1 AGRVEAAW
9 RDDEMLAGSILT
21 SSLIVVPALGPGGRH
36 APLRFAD
43 DLDSGCGFRI
53 ASDSV
58 ATLSFSDV
66 SLLVS
71 DCPRLG
77 CRRSNAFSRRKGPML
92 HLEKIAGGISGLPS
106 DVTIGVPSPAL
117 ARPLRDAAEPAPNL
131 SSTSRQPSPTQL
143 GLAQPAHPPHPPPTP
158 PNPRPTRPTPPNPS
172 PTGPTRPNPDPTGPK
187 PNPSRPKAQ
196 P

>member
-1 AGRVEAAW
+1 
-9 RDDEMLAGSILT
+9 
-21 SSLIVVPALGPGGRH
+21 IVVPALGPGGRH

-43 DLDSGCGFRI
+43 DLDSGCGFRL
-53 ASDSV
+53 ASDSA

-77 CRRSNAFSRRKGPML
+77 CRRSTAFSRRKGPML

-131 SSTSRQPSPTQL
+131 SSTSRQPSPPGQ
-143 GLAQPAHPPHPPPTP
+143 AQPAQPS
-158 PNPRPTRPTPPNPS
+158 PTRPPRPS
-172 PTGPTRPNPDPTGPK
+172 PPRPSPAHPAQPDPAGPT
-187 PNPSRPKAQ
+187 
-196 P
+196 